1 MKVFDINPLWKL
13 GSRKINLM
21 EEAYLLHLDLYL
33 EPVIC
38 FLVEIKLLKK
48 NQAMLF
54 NITVKSLK

>member
-1 MKVFDINPLWKL
+1 
-13 GSRKINLM
+13 M
-21 EEAYLLHLDLYL
+21 EEAYLLHLDLHL

-38 FLVEIKLLKK
+38 FLVEIKLLQK